1 MLTFFKEEK
10 NIGYKQDQG
19 AIYNQVGM
27 LYWETKIGLFS
38 VHMLHIEW
46 QLIMSLHVCIYVH
59 LRTSSCTCVCTLKVL
74 SHLLIQTT
82 EIVNFYC
89 ALKI

>member
-10 NIGYKQDQG
+10 NIGHKQDQG

-27 LYWETKIGLFS
+27 FYWETKIGLFS

-46 QLIMSLHVCIYVH
+46 QLVMSLHVCICVH
-59 LRTSSCTCVCTLKVL
+59 LRTSSWTCVCTLKYYRIYSSKL
-74 SHLLIQTT
+74 QKLLIFT
-82 EIVNFYC
+82 V
-89 ALKI
+89 L